1 MANRRDSF
9 GAQPDEKDKR
19 KVNREALSKTLR
31 IFRFVR
37 PYRAT
42 FLLGMGFLVLSN
54 LTTMTFPLLIGQMSE
69 VIEGKSPYTIGQV
82 TGLFVVI
89 LVFQA
94 IFSFLRIYTFT
105 QVSEKA
111 MRDVRKTLYTKLV
124 TLPIPFF
131 EQRRVGEIMSRI
143 TSDVTQ
149 LQDVLSIT
157 LAEFFRQIFTL
168 VVGVGII
175 LFISAKLTLFML
187 ATFPVLV
194 VASIFFGRFIRKI
207 SKQAQDELAKTN
219 VVVEETMQSIN
230 VVKAFTNERYEV
242 GRYTDALNRVVTIA
256 LKAATWRGA
265 FVSFVIFGLF
275 GAIVAVVWYGAQLV
289 SSGEFILSD
298 LLTFLFYTAFIGG
311 SVGGLGDIYA
321 QIQKTI
327 GASER
332 ILEILEEESEV
343 NVGTEQGAGSRE
355 KINPSSALATP
366 QSIAGRVEYRDVHFR
381 YPSRADVPVLQ
392 GLSLRVE
399 AGEQIA
405 LVGYSGA
412 GKSTIAQLLM
422 RFYEVNSGQIL
433 VDGKNIRDYDI
444 TALRRAIAIVPQ
456 EVMLFGGSIL
466 ENIVYGKPGATE
478 AEVLEAARKANALE
492 FIDQFP
498 EGMQTLVG
506 ERGVKLS
513 GGQRQRIA
521 IARAILKDPAIL
533 ILDEATSS
541 LDAESEKLVQEA
553 LETLMENRTTI
564 VIAHRLATI
573 RRVDQIY
580 VIREGQIAEA
590 GTHEQLVLRDEGIY
604 SNLVKLQFELEPN
617 P

>member
-1 MANRRDSF
+1 MAKRRESF
-9 GAQPDEKDKR
+9 GAEADPKDKR
-19 KVNREALSKTLR
+19 KVNREGLRKTLS
-31 IFRFVR
+31 IFRFVL
-37 PYRAT
+37 PYRRT

-54 LTTMTFPLLIGQMSE
+54 LTTMTFPLLIGKMSG
-69 VIEGKSPYTIGQV
+69 VIEGKSPYTINQV

-89 LVFQA
+89 LVLQA

-111 MRDVRKTLYTKLV
+111 MRDVRKNLYSKLV

-131 EQRRVGEIMSRI
+131 EQRRVGELMSRV

-168 VVGVGII
+168 VVGIGVI
-175 LFISAKLTLFML
+175 LFISTKLTLFML
-187 ATFPVLV
+187 ATFPVIVV
-194 VASIFFGRFIRKI
+194 VALLFGRFIRKI
-207 SKQAQDELAKTN
+207 SKQAQDALAKTN

-242 GRYTDALNRVVTIA
+242 GRYTDALQRVVNIA
-256 LKAATWRGA
+256 LKAASYRGA
-265 FVSFVIFGLF
+265 FVSFIIFGLF

-289 SSGEFILSD
+289 AGGELILSD

-332 ILEILEEESEV
+332 ILEILGETSEV
-343 NVGTEQGAGSRE
+343 DLTGE
-355 KINPSSALATP
+355 KQVTRPRILGH
-366 QSIAGRVEYRDVHFR
+366 IAYRDVVFR
-381 YPSRADVPVLQ
+381 YPSRPDMTVLD
-392 GLSLRVE
+392 GLSLDVP
-399 AGEQIA
+399 AGEKIA

-412 GKSTIAQLLM
+412 GKSTIVQLLM
-422 RFYEVNSGQIL
+422 RYYAPNGGEIR
-433 VDGKNIRDYDI
+433 VDGRPIEDFDI
-444 TALRRAIAIVPQ
+444 TTLRQNIAIVPQ
-456 EVMLFGGSIL
+456 EVLLFGGSIF
-466 ENIVYGKPGATE
+466 ENIAYGKPGAAA
-478 AEVLEAARKANALE
+478 AEVEEAARKANALE
-492 FIDQFP
+492 FIDSFP
-498 EGMQTLVG
+498 ERFETLVG

-541 LDAESEKLVQEA
+541 LDAESEKLVQDA
-553 LETLMENRTTI
+553 LDALMENRTTI
-564 VIAHRLATI
+564 IIAHRLATI
-573 RRVDQIY
+573 RNVDRIY
-580 VIREGQIAEA
+580 VIRDGQIAES
-590 GTHEQLVLRDEGIY
+590 GTHEALLLRDEGIY
-604 SNLVKLQFELEPN
+604 SNLIKLQFEVEPN
-617 P
+617 S